1 MPAPLSRRRFLSLAT
16 TATAGAVLSAC
27 GDGST
32 AAPAPSAQAP
42 DGALAGETVSMSV
55 YAKNHASSPLYWQ
68 QFAPEG
74 LSVDVQ
80 VFTNPS
86 DMNRALQAGDLDFA
100 LMGVY
105 NTLVEAEQGF
115 TSKIIGMVSREGM
128 GLIARTDRGIETV
141 ADLAGKT
148 VAVPPPGVQVLV
160 LTELLAA
167 EGLELDRD
175 LRSVPLGY
183 ADHAA
188 ALAQGDVDAYIGTEP
203 PCTTSVVDGVG
214 QRLGD
219 VYATPLGDFNTA
231 LWASPAMLERP
242 ELCQAAVDM
251 QRAAAEYLT
260 PGGENDPEVWRELL
274 VDQFEYAV
282 PVYEEVLSNIGAVWD
297 FDDERR
303 AQLEAAGRIMA
314 ATGILPG
321 EPDYDALVDLRYLR

>member
-1 MPAPLSRRRFLSLAT
+1 MPAPLSRRRFLGVASA
-16 TATAGAVLSAC
+16 AAAGAVLSAC
-27 GDGST
+27 GRGSS
-32 AAPAPSAQAP
+32 AAPAPSVQAP
-42 DGALAGETVSMSV
+42 DGGLAGETVSMAV

-68 QFAPEG
+68 RFAPEG
-74 LSVDVQ
+74 LGVDVQ

-128 GLIARTDRGIETV
+128 GLIARTDRGIEAV
-141 ADLAGKT
+141 ADLTGKT
-148 VAVPPPGVQVLV
+148 VAVPPPGMQVLV

-167 EGLELDRD
+167 EGLELDREV
-175 LRSVPLGY
+175 RSVPLGY

-188 ALAQGDVDAYIGTEP
+188 ALAQGDIDAYIGTEP
-203 PCTTSVVDGVG
+203 PCTASVVDGVG
-214 QRLGD
+214 RRLGD

-251 QRAAAEYLT
+251 QRGAAEYLT
-260 PGGENDPEVWRELL
+260 PDGENDPEVWRELL
-274 VDQFEYAV
+274 VDQFEYPV
-282 PVYEEVLSNIGAVWD
+282 PVFEEVLSNIGAVWN

-303 AQLEAAGRIMA
+303 AQLEAAGRVMA
-314 ATGILPG
+314 ASGILSG
-321 EPDYDALVDLRYLR
+321 EPDYDALVDLRYLP